1 MINTISYFG
10 LKIVFFGFLPDD
22 FSKLYCIN
30 PILVDIACILRCLD
44 VVYWPRTSKSRFRS
58 VSLAT
63 IGIAVT

>member
-30 PILVDIACILRCLD
+30 PILDLQLFSFVNEVLMNL
-44 VVYWPRTSKSRFRS
+44 PTFE
-58 VSLAT
+58 
-63 IGIAVT
+63 